1 MWYRIKDFYYSIR
14 SWFKHN
20 FFNKNWRKIRKSVN
34 KARPWDYGYWQ
45 ETLYHYLE
53 YQATYFEKSQIFV
66 GWEKAVKEIR
76 LAKSLLEIMMEKR
89 DLVYYCRF
97 TPMMKV
103 YVNTR
108 NARRFISYENAD
120 YNSKCIW
127 KEELYI
133 KKATRLFYRILEE
146 RSRAWWD

>member
-1 MWYRIKDFYYSIR
+1 MRYRIKDSYFSIR

-34 KARPWDYGYWQ
+34 QARPWDYGYWHD
-45 ETLYHYLE
+45 TLYHYLE
-53 YQATYFEKSQIFV
+53 YQAAYFEKSQIFV
-66 GWEKAVKEIR
+66 GWEYVVKEIR

-89 DLVYYCRF
+89 SISDYSRA
-97 TPMMKV
+97 PKMNV

-108 NARRFISYENAD
+108 NGNRFIDYKGAD
-120 YNSKCIW
+120 YSKCMW
-127 KEELYI
+127 QEELYI
-133 KKATRLFYRILEE
+133 RKATRLFYRILEE

>member
-34 KARPWDYGYWQ
+34 QARPWDYGYWQ

-53 YQATYFEKSQIFV
+53 YQAAYFEKSQIFV

-89 DLVYYCRF
+89 AIRICKYFQGMPDVMLV
-97 TPMMKV
+97 K
-103 YVNTR
+103 VNTK
-108 NARRFISYENAD
+108 NAKRFMPNLPD
-120 YNSKCIW
+120 N
-127 KEELYI
+127 
-133 KKATRLFYRILEE
+133 
-146 RSRAWWD
+146 WDFDDP

>member
-1 MWYRIKDFYYSIR
+1 MWYRIKDFYYNIR

-20 FFNKNWRKIRKSVN
+20 FFNKNWHKIRKSVN
-34 KARPWDYGYWQ
+34 QARPWDYGYWQ

-53 YQATYFEKSQIFV
+53 YQAAYFEKSQIFV
-66 GWEKAVKEIR
+66 GWEKVVKEIR

-89 DLVYYCRF
+89 EIAYYSGLI
-97 TPMMKV
+97 PKMKV

-108 NARRFISYENAD
+108 NARRFVTYENAD
-120 YNSKCIW
+120 FTKAMW
-127 KEELYI
+127 QEELYI
-133 KKATRLFYRILEE
+133 KKATRLFYRILED